1 MPAFTAWPKTPRF
14 FRNIIVTEKIDGTN
28 AAIHIERLGD
38 VAANGHHLRD
48 LGPEM
53 RPTPGAVLVGSDIY
67 RLTAQSRNRLIYPGK
82 STDNSGFAA
91 WVQANAA
98 RLVEHLGI
106 GLHFGEWW
114 GQGINRG
121 YGLTERRFSLFN
133 TDRYGHLGEP
143 LDGGVLSHV
152 PVLYQGT
159 FRESM
164 IRCALEDLAEN
175 GSKAAPGFA
184 DPEGVIVWHSQTRTC
199 FKVTLDNNDAGKWES
214 VTP

>member
-1 MPAFTAWPKTPRF
+1 MVEFTAWPKTPRF
-14 FRNIIVTEKIDGTN
+14 FRDIIVTEKIDGTN
-28 AAIHIERLGD
+28 AAVHIEDLGD
-38 VAANGHHLRD
+38 VASVPAD
-48 LGPEM
+48 E
-53 RPTPGAVLVGSDIY
+53 PGLLSGNLVMCGSNMY
-67 RLTAQSRNRLIYPGK
+67 RLTAQSRKRLLSPGK
-82 STDNSGFAA
+82 GTDNFGFAA
-91 WVQANAA
+91 WVQANGT
-98 RLVEHLGI
+98 RLVELLGV

-121 YGLTERRFSLFN
+121 YTLTERRFSLFN

-164 IRCALEDLAEN
+164 VRCALEDLAEN

-184 DPEGVIVWHSQTRTC
+184 DPEGIILWHSQTRTN
-199 FKVTLDNNDAGKWES
+199 FKVTLDNQDAGKWETRN
-214 VTP
+214 V